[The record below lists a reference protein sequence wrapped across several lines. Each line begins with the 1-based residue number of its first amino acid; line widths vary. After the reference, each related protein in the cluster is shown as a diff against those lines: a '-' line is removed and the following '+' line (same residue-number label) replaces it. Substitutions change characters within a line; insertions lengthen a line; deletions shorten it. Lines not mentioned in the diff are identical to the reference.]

1 MKFFTLVL
9 IALLSSVYFV
19 GFTSSINDCP
29 LAGYCPWDDLDDDG
43 DIDIFDI
50 VDIAGRYGTSGE
62 PLLGKAAIEYDSG
75 WVDITDR
82 AGEYFNI
89 THNLNS
95 TEVIVDIQGRMT
107 IDGGIHQKHL
117 GLTAYEPKWT
127 RSYGGSTHDQ
137 GDFLVQTFDGG
148 YVLAGSTLSYGAG
161 DYDVWLVKT
170 DACGNI
176 LWNNTYGGTGA
187 DVGRSLILTVDGGYA
202 LLGYTQSFGAGYNDV
217 WLVKT
222 DANGVAQWNRTY
234 GGVGHDWAFSVV
246 QTIDSGFVVAGY
258 TGSFGAGND
267 DVWLVKTD
275 ASGNIEWDKTYGG
288 ANNDRC
294 LSMVQANDGGYALS
308 GYSNSFGVGNYD
320 VWLVKTDASG
330 NHQWNQT
337 YGGTDDDMGF
347 SMVQAS
353 DGGYA
358 IAGYTGSFGAGSADF
373 WLVKTDASGNHLWNQ
388 TYGGTDD
395 EGGNFLIQTSDGG
408 YVLVGDT
415 RSFGAG
421 SYDVWLVKT
430 DSNGGAQ
437 WNRTYGGVDGDYGH
451 FIMETENG
459 GFVMTGTT
467 VSFTAGLNDLWLV
480 KTEIESGLAWVDS
493 TADTITLYRGAT
505 DLHWNYVR
513 VRIWGIKET
522 P

>member
-29 LAGYCPWDDLDDDG
+29 PAGYCPWDDLDDDG

-50 VDIAGRYGTSGE
+50 VDIAGRYGTSGA

-161 DYDVWLVKT
+161 DYDAWLVKT

-176 LWNNTYGGTGA
+176 LWNNTYGGSGT

-258 TGSFGAGND
+258 TGSFGAGSAD
-267 DVWLVKTD
+267 
-275 ASGNIEWDKTYGG
+275 
-288 ANNDRC
+288 
-294 LSMVQANDGGYALS
+294 
-308 GYSNSFGVGNYD
+308 F
-320 VWLVKTDASG
+320 WLVKTDASG

-373 WLVKTDASGNHLWNQ
+373 WLVKTDASGNHQWNQ

-408 YVLVGDT
+408 YALVGDT